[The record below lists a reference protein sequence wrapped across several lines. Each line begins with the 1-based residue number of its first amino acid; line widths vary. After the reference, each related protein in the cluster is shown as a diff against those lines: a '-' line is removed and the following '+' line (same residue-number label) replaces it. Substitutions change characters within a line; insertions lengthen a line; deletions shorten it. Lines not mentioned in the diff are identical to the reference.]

1 MGKLSD
7 YDGVFFAKSR
17 SKTMS
22 ERDKKNVDGCAI
34 FYRKS
39 KFQMLEVHN
48 LEFNQ
53 LCISRPDF
61 RKTDDMYNRVMTK
74 DNVAI
79 IARLETKE
87 PLEALNG
94 EKGTLLVGNV
104 HIHWDPMHKDVK
116 LVQSAILLEELEKH
130 YRNYPNASI
139 VLCGDFNSMPGSGV
153 YDFINQ
159 GSLGREGGSM

>member
-1 MGKLSD
+1 M
-7 YDGVFFAKSR
+7 
-17 SKTMS
+17 T
-22 ERDKKNVDGCAI
+22 ERERKNVDGCAI

-39 KFQMLEVHN
+39 KFTLMECQN

-53 LCISRPDF
+53 LCISKPEF

-79 IARLETKE
+79 IMRLESKE
-87 PLEALNG
+87 PIDSKTG
-94 EKGTLLVGNV
+94 EKGTVLVGNV

-116 LVQSAILLEELEKH
+116 LVQSAILVEEMEKQFRKH
-130 YRNYPNASI
+130 PKASV

-153 YDFINQ
+153 YDFLTHGQ
-159 GSLGREGGSM
+159 LGK